1 MFAYN
6 KNTTEEFGLADL
18 IFELEK
24 NEELQE
30 SSIFKSFI
38 EEVEIEEIEPMQND
52 STELNDGTFLIT

>member
-6 KNTTEEFGLADL
+6 ENTTEEFGLTDL
-18 IFELEK
+18 IFEIEE

-38 EEVEIEEIEPMQND
+38 ENVVNDNEEIEPMQND
-52 STELNDGTFLIT
+52 SVTESNDGTF